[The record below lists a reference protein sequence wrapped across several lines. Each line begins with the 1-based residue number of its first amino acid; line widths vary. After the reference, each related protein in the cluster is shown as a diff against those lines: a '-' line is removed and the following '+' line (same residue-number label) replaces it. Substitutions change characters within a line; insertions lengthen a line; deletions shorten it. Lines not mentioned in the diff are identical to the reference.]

1 MYLLLQYQEF
11 TDAVKEVWRGQ
22 AQAPATSDL
31 KVSMKFDPTTVK
43 LQDELKVKVGGA
55 APPTEQATS
64 PGETQPYGP
73 ALCQGICYNN
83 EVYYT

>member
-43 LQDELKVKVGGA
+43 LQDEVKVKVSGA
-55 APPTEQATS
+55 APPTEQAPPT
-64 PGETQPYGP
+64 EP
-73 ALCQGICYNN
+73 ALFPGICYN
-83 EVYYT
+83 